1 MLGILALAILVSFVA
16 CDFFTTSWGTGLQRD
31 LGSLLEKESPDDLAK
46 LASDQNYKGDSKAA
60 AALLNALSS
69 KPEKEIQ
76 SFSSEEKNDILNL
89 ALTATLPMDAI
100 TDLVD
105 IMDDDDINPQEVF
118 DSLIGNVSTFDTK
131 VVQTILNNPEGVD
144 SESLV
149 SASVAVVAQVFK
161 REEGLD
167 MEFVIGL
174 FQNTNGDGSIN
185 FGTSDNI
192 NDQSKDDLEAVF
204 NVFNLLKND
213 EEALFFGMSL
223 DDLFGG
229 H

>member
-1 MLGILALAILVSFVA
+1 MLGILALTILLSFVA

-46 LASDQNYKGDSKAA
+46 LASDPNYKGDSKAA
-60 AALLNALSS
+60 ASLLNALSS
-69 KPEKEIQ
+69 KTEAEIQ
-76 SFSSEEKNDILNL
+76 KLSSEEKNDILDL

-105 IMDDDDINPQEVF
+105 IMDDDEINPQEVF

-131 VVQTILNNPEGVD
+131 VVQTILNNSEGVD

-161 REEGLD
+161 REEGLNI
-167 MEFVIGL
+167 ENIEAL
-174 FQNTNGDGSIN
+174 FADKDEDSALDFTDL
-185 FGTSDNI
+185 
-192 NDQSKDDLEAVF
+192 NDIDQQSKDDLEAVF
-204 NVFNLLKND
+204 KVFNLLKD
-213 EEALFFGMSL
+213 ENPTFFGISL

-229 H
+229 NE